1 MSPNRMTELL
11 LVSVV
16 GFHAG
21 RIGQMTLIEMGA
33 NEFGSHMAWLRAKN
47 FEYLVQLMNRSN
59 PCADDWTD

>member
-1 MSPNRMTELL
+1 
-11 LVSVV
+11 
-16 GFHAG
+16 
-21 RIGQMTLIEMGA
+21 MTLIEMGA